1 MWQRVQTIFLSIIVL
16 FIGIILI
23 SGIWHKENPQTKQRA
38 ELTAFEL
45 VYLQDGKVVKSIST
59 LYIAIT
65 MGLVLIVSVY
75 SIFSFKNRLLQM
87 KLGLA
92 NSLLLSAS
100 LGGMVYGS
108 FEGEQIFPIPEKGIY
123 ELGFYLCGMALVS
136 NLLAN
141 RFIRKDEKLVNDD
154 RLR

>member
-1 MWQRVQTIFLSIIVL
+1 MWQRVQTIFLSMIIL

-38 ELTAFEL
+38 ELTAYQL
-45 VYLQDGKVVKSIST
+45 VYTQDGKMIKAIST
-59 LYIAIT
+59 LYIAISA
-65 MGLVLIVSVY
+65 LIVLVTTLY
-75 SIFSFKNRLLQM
+75 SIVSFKNRLLQM

-92 NSLLLSAS
+92 NSLFLSAM
-100 LGGMVYGS
+100 LAGMVYGS
-108 FEGEQIFPIPEKGIY
+108 FEGEQIFPVPEKGIY
-123 ELGFYLCGMALVS
+123 ELGFYLCGMALMS